1 VDVGECIVGSIV
13 PGRPELTVD
22 GKVGIRLPELA
33 DGIVG
38 RVDDTA
44 ALS

>member
-1 VDVGECIVGSIV
+1 LLVDVGECIVGSIV
-13 PGRPELTVD
+13 PGRPIDGTVGVLLPEIVD
-22 GKVGIRLPELA
+22 GIA
-33 DGIVG
+33 G

>member
-13 PGRPELTVD
+13 PDRPELTVD
-22 GKVGIRLPELA
+22 GKVGVGLP
-33 DGIVG
+33 DGIAG